1 MLPCNV
7 AVFTCVLLCAWEL
20 NCLHKIGMSGVDTY
34 LPYTFVEIAILL
46 SDLFFF
52 FSPTPFWAHH
62 QCTKIGKKWVSNRA
76 AKASVMCRPWL
87 CLYIS
92 ITNRIL
98 PGLLLCHSLVAQC
111 PGMPCCAFFS
121 LPPEIRM
128 LHVTVDSSLLWGIK
142 NYTLHS
148 CCHHRNRFHQLTASQ
163 EQPSLVQASQCDLLW
178 GRTELCNGECFVE
191 SCFVPLCRS
200 GGGLSF
206 CILKRTLRKRIA
218 DELASISLLQWE
230 ENVKVCK

>member
-34 LPYTFVEIAILL
+34 LPYTFVEIAVLL

-52 FSPTPFWAHH
+52 FPTPFWAHH

-128 LHVTVDSSLLWGIK
+128 LHVTAHCYEVLKITP
-142 NYTLHS
+142 YT
-148 CCHHRNRFHQLTASQ
+148 
-163 EQPSLVQASQCDLLW
+163 VVVI
-178 GRTELCNGECFVE
+178 TETG
-191 SCFVPLCRS
+191 
-200 GGGLSF
+200 
-206 CILKRTLRKRIA
+206 
-218 DELASISLLQWE
+218 SISLLQARSSP
-230 ENVKVCK
+230 V